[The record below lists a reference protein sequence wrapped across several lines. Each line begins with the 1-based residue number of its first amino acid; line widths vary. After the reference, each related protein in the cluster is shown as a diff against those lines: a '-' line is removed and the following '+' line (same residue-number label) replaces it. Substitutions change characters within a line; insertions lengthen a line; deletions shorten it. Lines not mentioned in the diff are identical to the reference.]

1 MLFKYCPSIIKIS
14 NLYCQKVFP
23 ISLKYCPNI
32 VQNLVHFNSNFGHF
46 IWSFWAPG
54 LAIKNDLIFIIHSST
69 LILRPKQNFEE
80 RKSQFRAALTS
91 KNGHFRAKKEKNETT
106 SAIHS
111 SILPLWLK
119 QNFEIL
125 KGKNLIF
132 WVPWPPKMALFGH
145 FRAKKGKN

>member
-1 MLFKYCPSIIKIS
+1 MLFKYCPSFIKIS
-14 NLYCQKVFP
+14 TLYCQNVFP

-32 VQNLVHFNSNFGHF
+32 VQNFVHFNSK
-46 IWSFWAPG
+46 
-54 LAIKNDLIFIIHSST
+54 AIRNDCIFIIHSST

-106 SAIHS
+106 SAIHA

-132 WVPWPPKMALFGH
+132 WVP
-145 FRAKKGKN
+145 